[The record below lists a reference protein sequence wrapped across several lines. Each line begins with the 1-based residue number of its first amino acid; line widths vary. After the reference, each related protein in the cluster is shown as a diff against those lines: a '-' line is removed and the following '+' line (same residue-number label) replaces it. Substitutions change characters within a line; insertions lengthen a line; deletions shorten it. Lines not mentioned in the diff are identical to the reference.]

1 MEAEAISCRSLSQRP
16 DQTEKKATIEAEV
29 LNQALQILETRFSRS
44 NYLAGA
50 SDARDY
56 LQLSFGMETREVFG
70 VVLLDNQHGV
80 LSLEKL
86 FYGTIDGATVYPREV
101 VRTALEANA
110 SAVILVHNHPSGN
123 PEPSTADR
131 LITEKVINALG
142 LVDIRVLD
150 HLLIAGTTSVSFAE
164 LGILP

>member
-1 MEAEAISCRSLSQRP
+1 MEAEAISCRSLLQRP
-16 DQTEKKATIEAEV
+16 DQTGKKATREAKV
-29 LNQALQILETRFSRS
+29 LNQALQILERRFSRS
-44 NYLAGA
+44 NYLTGA

-56 LQLSFGMETREVFG
+56 LQLCFATETREVFG
-70 VVLLDNQHGV
+70 LVLLDNQHGV
-80 LSLEKL
+80 LKLEKL
-86 FYGTIDGATVYPREV
+86 FYGTIDGATIYPREV

-131 LITEKVINALG
+131 LITEKVVNALG

-150 HLLIAGTTSVSFAE
+150 HLIIAGTRIVSFAE
-164 LGILP
+164 LGLL